1 MGADIAMATTDAIVL
16 MPEAALQEQQI
27 LIREMQAE
35 LVTEMEGVTLGAHTV
50 QYGPDSYTFEQGIGQ
65 IHYTPAVS
73 QLICRDL
80 ATHYLGLIGSYPLV
94 SPIKPDRSLYD
105 FVGRLGVDPVN
116 EPEPVNW
123 PTMEYYRR
131 FLKLLQERNFK
142 FVNSVAY
149 EILDFFMPEEW
160 KQRNWLGLPAQS
172 GWYPPSSFIQPS
184 NNAPLDYIAKVQI
197 QILKEVENLGMVP
210 YFQIGE
216 PWWWDG
222 SYNNGEGKN
231 APCLYDE
238 RTMALY
244 KTETGNDVPLPMIKS
259 IFDPV
264 ADNQWPYV
272 DWLCTKLGIS
282 TNYIRDKVK
291 DEFPTAQATLLFF
304 SPQVMSPASDLT
316 FRLNFPMSEWVY
328 PNYEFVQIED
338 YDWIID
344 GRLDLVPKTF
354 EAATELLKYPL
365 EVVHYF
371 IGFTLLPADATRI
384 WGNTDKAWGLA
395 QDAGIQIIYPW
406 SYTQVMRDGVYYAKP
421 KLCGC

>member
-1 MGADIAMATTDAIVL
+1 MGAAIDMATQDAVVA
-16 MPEAALQEQQI
+16 MPEAALEEQQV
-27 LIREMQAE
+27 LIRQMQAE
-35 LVTEMEGVTLGAHTV
+35 LVAEMPGLILGAHTV
-50 QYGPDSYTFEQGIGQ
+50 QYGPNDYAFEPGIGQ
-65 IHYTPAVS
+65 IHYLPTTS
-73 QLICRDL
+73 QRICKDL
-80 ATHYLGLIGSYPLV
+80 AQSYLALIGNYPLV
-94 SPIKPDRSLYD
+94 SPIKPTRDSYE
-105 FVGRLGVDPVN
+105 FVGRLGIDPVN

-131 FLKLLQERNFK
+131 FLRLLHERNFK

-172 GWYPPSSFIQPS
+172 GWYPPSSFIQPA
-184 NNAPLDYIAKVQI
+184 NEAPLDYIAKVQV
-197 QILKEVENLGMVP
+197 QILKAGQEIGMVP

-231 APCLYDE
+231 APCLYDQ
-238 RTMALY
+238 RTMDLY
-244 KTETGNDVPLPMIKS
+244 KQETGNDVPMPMIKS

-264 ADNQWPYV
+264 ADNQWPYI
-272 DWLCTKLGIS
+272 DWLRTKLGDS
-282 TNYIRDKVK
+282 TNYVRDKVK
-291 DEFPTAQATLLFF
+291 ATFPDAQATLLFF

-316 FRLNFPMSEWVY
+316 FRLNFPMDEWVY

-344 GRLDLVPKTF
+344 GRLDLVPQTF
-354 EAATELLKYPL
+354 TAATELLKYPL

-371 IGFTLLPADATRI
+371 IGFTLLPEDAKRI
-384 WGNTDKAWGLA
+384 WGNTDKAWALA
-395 QDAGIQIIYPW
+395 QEAGIKIIYPW
-406 SYTQVMRDGVYYAKP
+406 SYTQVMRDGVYFARP
-421 KLCGC
+421 KVCGC